1 MAGINRGRRPHFYPG
16 GYFPRQY
23 VTMIQP
29 IPPDI
34 ITYLPPVPPGYAIG
48 YYDGYTVVYDPT
60 TFLIASVLD
69 LFRY

>member
-1 MAGINRGRRPHFYPG
+1 MARLNRSRRHHFLVG

-23 VTMIQP
+23 VTYLQP
-29 IPPDI
+29 IPPDVLG
-34 ITYLPPVPPGYAIG
+34 YLPPVPPGYAIG

-60 TFLIASVLD
+60 TYLIASVLD

>member
-1 MAGINRGRRPHFYPG
+1 MARINRGRRPHFLVG

-23 VTMIQP
+23 VTYLQP

-34 ITYLPPVPPGYAIG
+34 IGYLPPVPPGYAIG

-60 TFLIASVLD
+60 TFFILNMLD